1 MYQILLMTCLA
12 CAVVDAAGWA
22 PHDSQDRRVG
32 RNTGVRL
39 SGTGDFIHEPCLNCG
54 DTTPGRYC
62 RACGQPKG
70 EVRVSMRRLTTE
82 VLEDQLSINS
92 ALPRTLAALF
102 LHPGRLTA
110 EYSRGRIASFIAPF
124 RLYLVASLI
133 FFLVASVASR
143 FGLSAETTING
154 QNPETAGDTTAL
166 AEPSGDASPPA
177 ELSGDTVAA
186 ADTVGGEGRAP
197 AAAPAADSVA
207 VGGGQGRSRRPMLGV
222 TITGDDLDA
231 DSIDWAN
238 RFHTGIPVIDDM
250 IAARAESMR
259 RMEPMDAIRQIVR
272 GTIEYA
278 PVAMFVM
285 LPVFALLLQVMYI
298 RSKRYYVEH
307 FVFALHYHAFA
318 FLIFTVIMV
327 LPDVLRPAL
336 LLIWLYLY
344 LPIALKRVYG
354 QGVPVTLVKWLVI
367 SSVYSVLV
375 AIGMAATTVV
385 AFLAG

>member
-1 MYQILLMTCLA
+1 L
-12 CAVVDAAGWA
+12 
-22 PHDSQDRRVG
+22 
-32 RNTGVRL
+32 N
-39 SGTGDFIHEPCLNCG
+39 GTGDFIHEPCLNCG

-62 RACGQPKG
+62 RACGQRKG
-70 EVRVSMRRLTTE
+70 EVRVSMRRLTAE

-124 RLYLVASLI
+124 RLYLVASLL

-143 FGLSAETTING
+143 FARFEFNDQSPAETADDSG
-154 QNPETAGDTTAL
+154 APADTAVG
-166 AEPSGDASPPA
+166 EGI
-177 ELSGDTVAA
+177 VAA
-186 ADTVGGEGRAP
+186 AD
-197 AAAPAADSVA
+197 SLA
-207 VGGGQGRSRRPMLGV
+207 VGGGQGRSRRPMIGV

-231 DSIDWAN
+231 DSTGWAN
-238 RFHTGIPVIDDM
+238 RFHTGIPVIDDL
-250 IAARAESMR
+250 IAARAETMD
-259 RMEPMDAIRQIVR
+259 RMEPMDAFRQIFR

-318 FLIFTVIMV
+318 FLIFTVIIV
-327 LPDVLRPAL
+327 LPEVLRPGL
-336 LLIWLYLY
+336 LLIWLFLY
-344 LPIALKRVYG
+344 LPIALKRAYG
-354 QGVPVTLVKWLVI
+354 QGVPVTLVKWFVI
-367 SSVYSVLV
+367 SFVYSVLI

>member
-1 MYQILLMTCLA
+1 
-12 CAVVDAAGWA
+12 
-22 PHDSQDRRVG
+22 
-32 RNTGVRL
+32 L
-39 SGTGDFIHEPCLNCG
+39 SPTGDFIHEPCLNCG

-62 RACGQPKG
+62 RACGQRKG
-70 EVRVSMRRLTTE
+70 EVRVSMRRLVAE

-124 RLYLVASLI
+124 RLYLVASLL

-143 FGLSAETTING
+143 FGLSADITIDG
-154 QNPETAGDTTAL
+154 RTPAEASGDTTAL
-166 AEPSGDASPPA
+166 AETSGDGSST
-177 ELSGDTVAA
+177 LS
-186 ADTVGGEGRAP
+186 
-197 AAAPAADSVA
+197 
-207 VGGGQGRSRRPMLGV
+207 Q
-222 TITGDDLDA
+222 DDLDA
-231 DSIDWAN
+231 DSIDWAS
-238 RFHTGIPVIDDM
+238 RIHTGIAVIDDM

-259 RMEPMDAIRQIVR
+259 QMEPMDAIRQIVR

-285 LPVFALLLQVMYI
+285 LPVFALLLQVMYV

-318 FLIFTVIMV
+318 FLIFTVIIV

-367 SSVYSVLV
+367 SSVYSVFI

>member
-1 MYQILLMTCLA
+1 
-12 CAVVDAAGWA
+12 
-22 PHDSQDRRVG
+22 
-32 RNTGVRL
+32 L
-39 SGTGDFIHEPCLNCG
+39 SPTGDFIHEPCLNCG

-62 RACGQPKG
+62 RACGQRKG
-70 EVRVSMRRLTTE
+70 EVRVSMRRLVAE

-92 ALPRTLAALF
+92 ALPRTLTALF

-143 FGLSAETTING
+143 LGLSAELTLNG
-154 QNPETAGDTTAL
+154 QTPTQTAGDTTAL
-166 AEPSGDASPPA
+166 TET
-177 ELSGDTVAA
+177 SGDTLAA
-186 ADTVGGEGRAP
+186 ADTTGGDGIAA
-197 AAAPAADSVA
+197 AAAPAADSAA
-207 VGGGQGRSRRPMLGV
+207 VSGGQGRSRRPMIGV
-222 TITGDDLDA
+222 TITDDDLDA
-231 DSIDWAN
+231 DSIDWAS
-238 RFHTGIPVIDDM
+238 RIHTGIPVIDDM

-259 RMEPMDAIRQIVR
+259 QMEPMDAIRQIVR

-285 LPVFALLLQVMYI
+285 LPVFALLLQVMYV

-318 FLIFTVIMV
+318 FLIFTVIIV

-367 SSVYSVLV
+367 SSVYSVFI

>member
-1 MYQILLMTCLA
+1 
-12 CAVVDAAGWA
+12 
-22 PHDSQDRRVG
+22 
-32 RNTGVRL
+32 
-39 SGTGDFIHEPCLNCG
+39 
-54 DTTPGRYC
+54 
-62 RACGQPKG
+62 
-70 EVRVSMRRLTTE
+70 
-82 VLEDQLSINS
+82 
-92 ALPRTLAALF
+92 LPRTLTALF

-143 FGLSAETTING
+143 LGLSAELTLNG
-154 QNPETAGDTTAL
+154 QTPTQTAGDTTAL
-166 AEPSGDASPPA
+166 TET
-177 ELSGDTVAA
+177 SGDTLAA
-186 ADTVGGEGRAP
+186 ADTTGGDGIAA
-197 AAAPAADSVA
+197 AAAPAVDSVA
-207 VGGGQGRSRRPMLGV
+207 VSGGQGRSRRPMIGV
-222 TITGDDLDA
+222 TLSQDDLDA
-231 DSIDWAN
+231 DSIDWAS
-238 RFHTGIPVIDDM
+238 RIHTGIPVIDDM

-259 RMEPMDAIRQIVR
+259 QMEPMDAIRQIVR

-285 LPVFALLLQVMYI
+285 LPVFALLLQVMYV

-318 FLIFTVIMV
+318 FLIFTVIIV

-367 SSVYSVLV
+367 SSVYSVFI

>member
-1 MYQILLMTCLA
+1 MS
-12 CAVVDAAGWA
+12 
-22 PHDSQDRRVG
+22 P
-32 RNTGVRL
+32 
-39 SGTGDFIHEPCLNCG
+39 TGDFIHEPCLNCG

-62 RACGQPKG
+62 RACGQRKG
-70 EVRVSMRRLTTE
+70 EVRVSMRRLVAE

-124 RLYLVASLI
+124 RLYLVASLL

-143 FGLSAETTING
+143 FGLSADITIDG
-154 QNPETAGDTTAL
+154 RTPAEASGDTTAL
-166 AEPSGDASPPA
+166 AETSGDIAPLA
-177 ELSGDTVAA
+177 ETSGDTLAA
-186 ADTVGGEGRAP
+186 ADTTGGDGIAA
-197 AAAPAADSVA
+197 AAAPAVDSVA
-207 VGGGQGRSRRPMLGV
+207 VSGGQGRSRRPMIGV
-222 TITGDDLDA
+222 TLSQDDLDA
-231 DSIDWAN
+231 DSIDWAS
-238 RFHTGIPVIDDM
+238 RIHTGIPVIDDM

-318 FLIFTVIMV
+318 FLIFTVIIV

>member
-1 MYQILLMTCLA
+1 
-12 CAVVDAAGWA
+12 
-22 PHDSQDRRVG
+22 
-32 RNTGVRL
+32 L

-166 AEPSGDASPPA
+166 AEPSGD
-177 ELSGDTVAA
+177 
-186 ADTVGGEGRAP
+186 
-197 AAAPAADSVA
+197 DS
-207 VGGGQGRSRRPMLGV
+207 V

-318 FLIFTVIMV
+318 FLIFTVIIV